1 MAKFKNK
8 YRIESNRRP
17 NWDYSSDALYFITI
31 VTQHRVCNLG
41 RINENQEMELS
52 EFGLIVDSEWLK
64 SFEIRKELILHEYV
78 IMPNHIHAI
87 VEIKNDERTADTDG
101 RPYQRGRSYQRDRS
115 TNPENQSNSD
125 SSEFDISENPEIPP
139 TDIKR
144 NMPVRL
150 PKSISSF
157 LAGFK
162 SAVNT
167 KIDDYIDEN
176 ALNIPKYNRNNH
188 FFQPD
193 YHDHIIRNQMEYE
206 RIRWYI
212 INNPKNWKNDQL
224 KK

>member
-52 EFGLIVDSEWLK
+52 DFGLIVDSEWLK
-64 SFEIRKELILHEYV
+64 SFDIRKELILHEYI

-101 RPYQRGRSYQRDRS
+101 RPYQRGRSYQRD
-115 TNPENQSNSD
+115 
-125 SSEFDISENPEIPP
+125 SSGINNLINPEIPP

-167 KIDDYIDEN
+167 KIDDHIDEN

-206 RIRWYI
+206 RIRLYI

>member
-64 SFEIRKELILHEYV
+64 SFDIRKELILHEYI

-115 TNPENQSNSD
+115 SNPENQSNSD

-157 LAGFK
+157 MAGFK